1 MHKWFFSLLFTT
13 TALMA
18 DYTAQPIDQKLLD
31 SKIKIIDIRTP
42 SEWKTTGLVKGSV
55 PIMFFNEQGN
65 YDMNAFLNELNKK
78 VKKGERFA
86 LICNSGNR
94 SNILGTHFGSQDGI
108 QRHQSTR
115 GNSVC
120 YCEKDPYRTVQ
131 TKTLNAPFSFFLH
144 HPLNCDF
151 FIHCSYRRACRRRS
165 LSVVIVET
173 LKVLCTLFQ

>member
-1 MHKWFFSLLFTT
+1 MNKWLLTLLLAT

-65 YDMNAFLNELNKK
+65 YDMNAFMSELNKK

-94 SNILGTHFGSQDGI
+94 SQMLGNYLGNTMKYNVIDLQGGI
-108 QRHQSTR
+108 Q
-115 GNSVC
+115 
-120 YCEKDPYRTVQ
+120 YAIAKKIPIEPY
-131 TKTLNAPFSFFLH
+131 KPK
-144 HPLNCDF
+144 P
-151 FIHCSYRRACRRRS
+151 
-165 LSVVIVET
+165 
-173 LKVLCTLFQ
+173 